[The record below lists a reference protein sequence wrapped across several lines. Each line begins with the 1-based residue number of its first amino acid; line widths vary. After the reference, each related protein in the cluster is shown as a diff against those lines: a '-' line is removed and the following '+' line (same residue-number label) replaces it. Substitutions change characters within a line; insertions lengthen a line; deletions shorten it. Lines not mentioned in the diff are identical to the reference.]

1 MRSVVMAKQEKASVL
16 RKDKEYVKFVQLLR
30 RAEKDGRL
38 DGDYV
43 CRLCGMRFVTEEE
56 ATMCCKVT
64 VS

>member
-1 MRSVVMAKQEKASVL
+1 MRSVVMAKQEKAGLL

-38 DGDYV
+38 DGDFV
-43 CRLCGMRFVTEEE
+43 CKLCGMKFGTADE
-56 ATMCCKVT
+56 ASICCKVT